1 MKYDSILSAI
11 GNTPLIKLNRIVD
24 EDMADVYVKFEGVN
38 IGGSIKT
45 RTAYRMILVAK
56 EKNLINKDTTIV
68 EATSGNQGIGLALI
82 GAVEGLKVLIIMPDS
97 VSIERR
103 KIIEQYG
110 AKIELVHDCGDIGEC
125 IKKCKDIAISYSKLE
140 GYYMPGQFENLANV
154 EAQKNVGQE
163 IIDDLGVVD
172 GFCSGVGTGGTIT
185 GVGSILK
192 KHNPNITIWAIE
204 PKEAAILSGNKKI
217 SSHLQMGIG
226 DGIIP
231 KILDQSIYERIILTE
246 DKKAIE
252 TAKELANKEG
262 ILAGISSG
270 ANVFVALKLAK
281 KLGKGKKV
289 VTILPDTGERYYSTP
304 LFD

>member
-154 EAQKNVGQE
+154 EAQKIVGQE

-204 PKEAAILSGNKKI
+204 PKEAAILSGNQKI